1 MDESENTF
9 PMDVTDPSSRPWR
22 FRPQGYLVMI
32 LAGTE
37 EAQRA
42 EAALV
47 EQGFAPEDVKLY
59 TGEQI
64 LANHEQYLERRG
76 VTSKVV
82 GFMVDDVE
90 GRELY
95 LGYARENRCA
105 MWVRIPDEGDVP
117 KALRLLADHDYLHTR
132 YYGSEQQTDFHVS

>member
-32 LAGTE
+32 LAGAE

-64 LANHEQYLERRG
+64 LANHEQYLERR
-76 VTSKVV
+76 VS
-82 GFMVDDVE
+82 
-90 GRELY
+90 R
-95 LGYARENRCA
+95 AR
-105 MWVRIPDEGDVP
+105 
-117 KALRLLADHDYLHTR
+117 
-132 YYGSEQQTDFHVS
+132 

>member
-42 EAALV
+42 DAALV

-132 YYGSEQQTDFHVS
+132 YYGSEQLTDFHVS